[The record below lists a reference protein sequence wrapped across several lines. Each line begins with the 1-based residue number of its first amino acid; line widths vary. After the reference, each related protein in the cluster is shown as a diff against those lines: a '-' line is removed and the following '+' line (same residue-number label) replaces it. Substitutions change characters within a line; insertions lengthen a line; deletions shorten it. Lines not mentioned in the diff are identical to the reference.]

1 MCIRDRDNTVDVIND
16 ITSKRNREKV
26 KRLRGI
32 TFKENESIEVIYKK
46 AKEIYDEEIR
56 ILNKNTARL
65 DQIKKDSTTETK
77 DGI

>member
-1 MCIRDRDNTVDVIND
+1 MDRITRIQKKVKKLCEAQHCMDNTVDVINE

-46 AKEIYDEEIR
+46 AKRYMMRKLESSIR
-56 ILNKNTARL
+56 IQQ
-65 DQIKKDSTTETK
+65 D
-77 DGI
+77 